1 MFLILV
7 LLALSS
13 FMSLAAGFQLAL
25 VEVGSFDRSPPPE
38 LGRLQLQA
46 GQCKACDSPPSG
58 ASLSCFSLSVFLS
71 LQQFDGSQP
80 NYWMSG
86 VLNPEI

>member
-13 FMSLAAGFQLAL
+13 FMSLAAGFLLAPDL
-25 VEVGSFDRSPPPE
+25 DRSPP
-38 LGRLQLQA
+38 LSLVDYSQSQA
-46 GQCKACDSPPSG
+46 TARPVTPPPTG